1 MKLNST
7 VTRRSDYVKHL
18 SHQGFTCSKLVT
30 ETLEQRVKCSK
41 LTMKTPERH
50 QANIS
55 YPLIGTRT
63 YLCITGDNKY

>member
-30 ETLEQRVKCSK
+30 ERLEQRVKYVQS
-41 LTMKTPERH
+41 
-50 QANIS
+50 
-55 YPLIGTRT
+55 
-63 YLCITGDNKY
+63 